1 MISDERILEILATG
15 PATAVCIARQIGHR
29 TGRGVSRHLAVLEGQ
44 GKVERV
50 GRQGRATRTVA
61 IWGRA

>member
-1 MISDERILEILATG
+1 MISDETILEILASG
-15 PATAVCIARQIGHR
+15 PTTAVCIARQIGHI
-29 TGRGVSRHLAVLEGQ
+29 TGRGVSRHLAVLEAQ
-44 GKVERV
+44 GEVKRV